1 MTDPDNQTST
11 GAYKSFLALGR
22 GFRLAFAASVAVNLA
37 VLGVVA
43 GLWLDGGPGPH
54 GDMMVREMGFGP
66 FDEALRPQD
75 RAALKKLV
83 LAQIG
88 DLRTT
93 RQQMQTDATA
103 ILAAL
108 RATPF
113 DAALLQSALDGQA
126 QNLQARI
133 KLGSGLIATYLTS
146 LTSED
151 RLDFADRLE
160 EHMHHGHNAGD
171 EGAAKAPAGN

>member
-93 RQQMQTDATA
+93 RQQMQTDATDL
-103 ILAAL
+103 IGRFVRGEPVELHQVMAASEEAGISL
-108 RATPF
+108 EFLVEMRNKLT
-113 DAALLQSALDGQA
+113 DAYRSVMNIQV
-126 QNLQARI
+126 
-133 KLGSGLIATYLTS
+133 
-146 LTSED
+146 
-151 RLDFADRLE
+151 
-160 EHMHHGHNAGD
+160 
-171 EGAAKAPAGN
+171 